1 MLNSCVLNI
10 DNQWANEF
18 KPFKCH
24 WYPFGWQFNNNS
36 SAYLTAISSHSPTC
50 AYATTYF
57 AHINMEQTRNELR
70 RNKIKRWRQTI
81 IMSICMKGNGHW
93 ITKINRKIMNGHH
106 LFASLLFL
114 LFDQYA
120 GRMLSACISVDSIA
134 AVSVVVVVVIVSKHL
149 FYAHV

>member
-57 AHINMEQTRNELR
+57 AHMNMEQTRNELR

-93 ITKINRKIMNGHH
+93 ITKKNQQKDHEWTPFVRI
-106 LFASLLFL
+106 F
-114 LFDQYA
+114 
-120 GRMLSACISVDSIA
+120 V
-134 AVSVVVVVVIVSKHL
+134 VSVIWPIRWPYVIRMH
-149 FYAHV
+149 FRWFDCCGFGCCCCCYCF